1 MRKTTAL
8 LLVIF
13 LGAALYFHIQSKPER
28 SIAIIPYKWASA
40 ETAAKRVGEEIV
52 YDIKYGAVTIGTSR
66 FNCLADSRIDG
77 SAVNVMTLNT
87 SAPHFKDTETVYSYP
102 DSNLPLRVERYI
114 SRWPVWEKITEEYDQ
129 KNFTVNI
136 TKNNGT
142 KNVIKKEG
150 VIYNAVLLPYFIRRA
165 DNLNPGWAIAVTLP
179 TQQFSVT
186 LVSVEDLTVPAGTF
200 RTYHFKSDPKKFE
213 IWITADE
220 RRIPVKIQGLGVF
233 GYSMLMR
240 KYH

>member
-13 LGAALYFHIQSKPER
+13 LGVALYFHIQSKPGR
-28 SIAIIPYKWASA
+28 LAAIIPSKGVSA
-40 ETAAKRVGEEIV
+40 EAGAKRVGEEIV
-52 YDIKYGAVTIGTSR
+52 YDIKYGAVTIGASR

-77 SAVNVMTLNT
+77 SVVNVMTLST
-87 SAPHFKDTETVYSYP
+87 TAPHFKDTETIYTYP

-114 SRWPVWEKITEEYDQ
+114 SRWPLWEKITEDYDQ

-136 TKNNGT
+136 TKDNGA
-142 KNVIKKEG
+142 KSVIKKEC
-150 VIYNAVLLPYFIRRA
+150 VIHNAVLLPYFIRRA
-165 DNLNPGWAIAVTLP
+165 DNLIEGWAMAVTLP

-186 LVSVEDLTVPAGTF
+186 LVSIEDLTVPAGTF
-200 RTYHFKSDPKKFE
+200 RTYHFRSDPKKFE

-233 GYSMLMR
+233 GYSMIMR
-240 KYH
+240 KYS